1 MKTNRTTTPNS
12 AEVLCRQLSPD
23 FETFSRRR
31 QSLAQIFGCVLALSF
46 CFCTPASAKNSKKT
60 SEVAATPTETV
71 PVATV
76 GTVSAPVA
84 SASCT
89 ACHGTGGV
97 SANDLWPNLAGQK
110 REYLAKQLRAFRS
123 GERTDPLMSAI
134 AQTLKESD
142 VDELAQY
149 FASLKSSL

>member
-1 MKTNRTTTPNS
+1 MEINRTTTPNC
-12 AEVLCRQLSPD
+12 AEVLCRTLSPH

-31 QSLAQIFGCVLALSF
+31 RFLANVFGCVLSLSLGF
-46 CFCTPASAKNSKKT
+46 CLPANAKISKKA
-60 SEVAATPTETV
+60 SNAAAVPAETA
-71 PVATV
+71 PVAPL
-76 GTVSAPVA
+76 GTVTAPVA
-84 SASCT
+84 SASCV
-89 ACHGTGGV
+89 ACHGAGGV

-134 AQTLKESD
+134 AQTIKESE